1 MKVLFPYK
9 KVLWYKTKVLWY
21 DKSKYYISNKI
32 PNGIPQRY
40 LLLFIYSFIYLCLF
54 LFFIFYFFLF
64 CNTRYIELSKE
75 KLPYLSWKH
84 RFSDEVS
91 SRKNSG
97 IDSRDDELTKD
108 LEENQK
114 EGESYLN
121 LR

>member
-1 MKVLFPYK
+1 MAFHRDTCFYLF
-9 KVLWYKTKVLWY
+9 
-21 DKSKYYISNKI
+21 IH
-32 PNGIPQRY
+32 
-40 LLLFIYSFIYLCLF
+40 LFIYVY
-54 LFFIFYFFLF
+54 FFILFFLF
-64 CNTRYIELSKE
+64 CNARYIQLSKD

-97 IDSRDDELTKD
+97 IDSQDDELTKD
-108 LEENQK
+108 MEENQK